1 MVMVLPLLQHAV
13 LTNAWTF
20 FLAEALLADVVPI
33 PELKGPLKAKLLAAL
48 AGLLILG
55 GAMMALTWLGGR
67 FTRRYMKSEHL
78 QREKSPASS
87 PDDWARKPIVPR
99 EEGEKKDH

>member
-1 MVMVLPLLQHAV
+1 MILPLLQHAV
-13 LTNAWTF
+13 LANTWTF
-20 FLAEALLADVVPI
+20 LLAEALLADVVPI

-78 QREKSPASS
+78 QREKSPPASS
-87 PDDWARKPIVPR
+87 PDDWARKPLVPR
-99 EEGEKKDH
+99 EDEKKDR